1 MDPASTKHGKV
12 AFNFATAL
20 SNGDFTSAHD
30 LLSESL
36 QTEWNPDSLKKE
48 YEKMIEYGE
57 GDINHIE
64 VMNEMI
70 EWPTK
75 ENNDLGWAY
84 VAISSNDLSEAIAVV
99 ICNENNQLR
108 VRQIEWGRP

>member
-1 MDPASTKHGKV
+1 MEPVSTKHGKI
-12 AFNFATAL
+12 AFDFATAL
-20 SNGDFTSAHD
+20 ANSDYTSAHG

-36 QTEWNPDSLKKE
+36 KNEWSSDSLKKE
-48 YEKMIEYGE
+48 YEEMIEYGE
-57 GDINHIE
+57 GDVTHIE

-84 VAISSNDLSEAIAVV
+84 VAMSGNDFSEAVAVV
-99 ICNENNQLR
+99 ICNEKNHLK
-108 VRQIEWGRP
+108 VREIEWGRP